1 MTIRVEVK
9 RKFVV
14 RGKEY
19 KSVEEMPP
27 EIRQAYE
34 KVLAASSKA
43 NSPKSLTLS
52 KTRIIFGGQE
62 YDGIEAMPREVRQ
75 AYDRLMKAL
84 ETGEVPSDI
93 IAGAE
98 ETESSLKRR
107 RDDGSPTL
115 ASSPRPVEPE
125 PSFSLRR
132 AIIGVVLLAFLLGL
146 YFLFYFGGSR

>member
-1 MTIRVEVK
+1 MTIRVSVK
-9 RKFVV
+9 RKFIV

-43 NSPKSLTLS
+43 NSPKSLVLS
-52 KTRIIFGGQE
+52 RTRIIFDGQE
-62 YDGIEAMPREVRQ
+62 YESIEAMPRDVRQ
-75 AYDRLMKAL
+75 AYDRVMKAL

-93 IAGAE
+93 IPGAE
-98 ETESSLKRR
+98 GNGSSLISRR
-107 RDDGSPTL
+107 GDGRPTL
-115 ASSPRPVEPE
+115 AASPRSVEPE

-132 AIIGVVLLAFLLGL
+132 AIIGVVLLALLLGL
-146 YFLFYFGGSR
+146 YFLFYSGGSH